1 MNKIQ
6 ELLSKNVG
14 TILLVLLTII
24 LTTYLVVVNGNSSVV
39 ALVLSFFLVNIS
51 REFNSRMEVEMVR
64 NNYKTNFKV
73 FVFAAL
79 DYILIMAALLTFK
92 YFVVF

>member
-14 TILLVLLTII
+14 TILLVLLTVI

-51 REFNSRMEVEMVR
+51 REFNSRMEVERVR

-73 FVFAAL
+73 FVFAGL
-79 DYILIMAALLTFK
+79 DYVFVMAALLTFK